1 MERKSLGSKCNW
13 VECNVMGRYGA
24 GGRCRRGLEEENSR
38 DQLQEEKEIIL
49 EIKTFLKKVLLWVA
63 IRHGQ
68 SGLKR
73 LAGMV
78 SIRMYKRRKG

>member
-49 EIKTFLKKVLLWVA
+49 EIETF
-63 IRHGQ
+63 
-68 SGLKR
+68 
-73 LAGMV
+73 
-78 SIRMYKRRKG
+78 